1 VFIGDAAMA
10 HGLLAR
16 LRELIEG
23 NASVR
28 KIADDPALMAEF
40 LLLLRMVLADGEVAE
55 RELAAL
61 RRIAGSFGIAGDDFE
76 RMISFLEAFGYEV
89 SAAQA
94 IAVFRELDK
103 ERRLLLARH
112 MAEIAKADHELS
124 RFEVRLLAR
133 VVDMLDLDP
142 AEVAG
147 GSA

>member
-1 VFIGDAAMA
+1 MA

-16 LRELIEG
+16 LRDLIEG
-23 NASVR
+23 NASVKR
-28 KIADDPALMAEF
+28 IADDPALMAEL

-76 RMISFLEAFGYEV
+76 RMVGYLEDFGFEV

-103 ERRLLLARH
+103 DRRLLLARH
-112 MAEIAKADHELS
+112 MAEIAKADRELS

-133 VVDMLDLDP
+133 VVDMLALDP
-142 AEVAG
+142 AEVTG
-147 GSA
+147 GSGPEV

>member
-1 VFIGDAAMA
+1 MA

-61 RRIAGSFGIAGDDFE
+61 RRIAGGFGIEGDDFE
-76 RMISFLEAFGYEV
+76 RMIGYLEDFGYEV
-89 SAAQA
+89 SAGQA

-112 MAEIAKADHELS
+112 MAEIAKADEELS

-142 AEVAG
+142 AEVT
-147 GSA
+147 GSSGLAT

>member
-1 VFIGDAAMA
+1 MA

-16 LRELIEG
+16 LRDLIEG
-23 NASVR
+23 NASVKR
-28 KIADDPALMAEF
+28 IADDPALMAEL

-61 RRIAGSFGIAGDDFE
+61 RRVAGSFGIAGDDFE
-76 RMISFLEAFGYEV
+76 RMIGYLEDFGYEV

-103 ERRLLLARH
+103 DRRLLLARH
-112 MAEIAKADHELS
+112 MAEIAKADRELS

-133 VVDMLDLDP
+133 VVDMLALDP
-142 AEVAG
+142 AEVTG
-147 GSA
+147 GSAPTA

>member
-1 VFIGDAAMA
+1 MA
-10 HGLLAR
+10 HGLLVR

-61 RRIAGSFGIAGDDFE
+61 RRIAGTFGIEGDDFE
-76 RMISFLEAFGYEV
+76 RMIAYLEDFGYEV

-112 MAEIAKADHELS
+112 MAEIAKADRELS

-147 GSA
+147 GSGPAA